1 MSESITKELR
11 SVNAVTLTEMLA
23 SGKWDGYRAIFMS
36 TTLRDSMA
44 DLIDARFTRKLED
57 KQAEIDAL
65 KSDNAD
71 LQARLDASIQPP
83 VDADGV
89 PNKQTDDPVDH
100 PSHYCAGDIEC
111 IDAIASALG
120 HDGLIAFCRGSAI
133 KYLWRAGRKGDIEED
148 LRKAAWY
155 CERAAKEAS
164 R

>member
-1 MSESITKELR
+1 MTTEELNKALQDACQDMLDKANAAHGKPSGLRYIT
-11 SVNAVTLTEMLA
+11 
-23 SGKWDGYRAIFMS
+23 
-36 TTLRDSMA
+36 
-44 DLIDARFTRKLED
+44 FTKKD
-57 KQAEIDAL
+57 KQT
-65 KSDNAD
+65 N
-71 LQARLDASIQPP
+71 
-83 VDADGV
+83 
-89 PNKQTDDPVDH
+89 DPVDH

-133 KYLWRAGRKGDIEED
+133 KYLWRAGLKGDIEED